1 MDDSWGLK
9 LMWPAIYKVISSLS
23 ELKWKLYSSGQEN
36 ELIRLN
42 ILSQQTLKQITGT
55 YFYTFFYNFRI
66 IVLTIY
72 LVT

>member
-55 YFYTFFYNFRI
+55 YFYRIAFFFI
-66 IVLTIY
+66 IFV
-72 LVT
+72 